1 MKAKRSSFDSWLPL
15 RCEHKKWSFFCL
27 LNLWIDSK
35 SIYLVHGAL
44 FFFWIKV
51 MIWRKHLQ
59 SNRIKIIVTNLFLK
73 NVSFW
78 WVEIRWISVPS
89 ENYYLFLSSVS
100 QSSNCNNGLA
110 ASSCSFKIIED
121 IHSAAA
127 PSATPHLLTIFFS
140 ITLNSFLF
148 YSFNQSCVASQLQ
161 NCFLAHNKTVFFNW
175 NATESCRQNKF
186 PNESLKIQAW
196 INKENFH
203 KINNELSSKQFF

>member
-1 MKAKRSSFDSWLPL
+1 
-15 RCEHKKWSFFCL
+15 
-27 LNLWIDSK
+27 
-35 SIYLVHGAL
+35 
-44 FFFWIKV
+44 
-51 MIWRKHLQ
+51 MIWRRHLQ

-127 PSATPHLLTIFFS
+127 PSATPHLLTIFFQLFQIRFCFILQS
-140 ITLNSFLF
+140 KLRCVTIAELFLGT
-148 YSFNQSCVASQLQ
+148 QQ
-161 NCFLAHNKTVFFNW
+161 NCFFNW

-203 KINNELSSKQFF
+203 KSNNELSSKQFF

>member
-1 MKAKRSSFDSWLPL
+1 
-15 RCEHKKWSFFCL
+15 
-27 LNLWIDSK
+27 
-35 SIYLVHGAL
+35 
-44 FFFWIKV
+44 

-127 PSATPHLLTIFFS
+127 PSATPHLLTIFFFQLFQIRFCFILQS
-140 ITLNSFLF
+140 KLRCVTIAELFLGT
-148 YSFNQSCVASQLQ
+148 QQ
-161 NCFLAHNKTVFFNW
+161 NCFFSTEMQPSHVGKTSFQM
-175 NATESCRQNKF
+175 S
-186 PNESLKIQAW
+186 
-196 INKENFH
+196 H
-203 KINNELSSKQFF
+203 

>member
-1 MKAKRSSFDSWLPL
+1 
-15 RCEHKKWSFFCL
+15 
-27 LNLWIDSK
+27 
-35 SIYLVHGAL
+35 
-44 FFFWIKV
+44 
-51 MIWRKHLQ
+51 MIWRNHLQ

-140 ITLNSFLF
+140 IISNSFLF
-148 YSFNQSCVASQLQ
+148 YSSIKVALRH
-161 NCFLAHNKTVFFNW
+161 NCRTVSWHTTKLFVFFNW

-203 KINNELSSKQFF
+203 KSNNELSSKQFF